1 MTTIHDLLRSLG
13 ITAKYSG
20 YSMTVKACNLI
31 MEDESRLLKVTKLLY
46 PVVAAQC
53 NVGKITVE
61 RNIRT
66 IIYKAWDTNRER
78 LCEIARFNL
87 VAPPSSTE
95 FLDMLVSHLQKVQQ
109 EEKQELNKVRR

>member
-13 ITAKYSG
+13 ITAKYCG

-31 MEDESRLLKVTKLLY
+31 MDDETRLLRVTKLLY
-46 PVVAAQC
+46 PIVAQQC
-53 NVGKITVE
+53 GVGKITVE

-66 IIYKAWDTNRER
+66 VVYKAWDTNREK

-87 VAPPSSTE
+87 TAPPTATE
-95 FLDMLVSHLQKVQQ
+95 FLDMLVSHLRKIQ
-109 EEKQELNKVRR
+109 EEEKEALMTTKR